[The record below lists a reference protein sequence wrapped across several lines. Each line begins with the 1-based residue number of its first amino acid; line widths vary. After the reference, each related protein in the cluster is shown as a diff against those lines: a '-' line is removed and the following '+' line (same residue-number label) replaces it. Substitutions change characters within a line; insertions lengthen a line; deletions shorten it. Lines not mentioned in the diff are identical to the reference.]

1 MPLLA
6 QMLPAEEPP
15 LILNKS
21 LQELEREGAI
31 IIQESLKLRQELYPQ
46 LSAPGQ
52 RYVPNLEKL
61 CSSKVL
67 SQRECARAKGIASV
81 DKNVKV
87 PLETRNSII
96 VNSDIPTLWARVRYD
111 ITLEELAD
119 QLDLSAE
126 RLAVLNDCDS
136 NRKFI
141 AGEWFALP
149 SRSADLLK
157 SVAAIDDSELRR
169 SAPQKSIFARFED
182 NLAKIADRYEIPVHE
197 LTRLNPGLN
206 PIARLAV
213 DTPVKLLQPHRARLP
228 FGITPSG
235 SGGLSW
241 PGLPDF
247 GNPTPKRKVQGICS
261 DLSTHQAEV
270 NAAAN
275 PSIESLMALQR
286 RKASLDACNIEKA
299 ESDRRIQAE
308 RIAEMR
314 RNRLQWKT
322 YGEVQIPWGL
332 WFEPLAGKRV
342 NGFISSSYVTKL
354 GQNLVEKY
362 GFKGSPN
369 GISVSCSTG
378 TFSINTN
385 PNWNR
390 VQSGWTEWA
399 PPPKGSDWERIVI
412 DLCRP
417 VVNR

>member
-1 MPLLA
+1 MKSVGLAALIGLIPLLLTVPLLA
-6 QMLPAEEPP
+6 QVLPTEDPTLLFDKA
-15 LILNKS
+15 
-21 LQELEREGAI
+21 LQELEQEGAI
-31 IIQESLKLRQELYPQ
+31 SIKESQQLRQGEYPQ
-46 LSAPGQ
+46 SSAPGL

-61 CSSKVL
+61 CSSGLL
-67 SQRECARAKGIASV
+67 SQRECTRAKGIAFV
-81 DKNVKV
+81 DKKV
-87 PLETRNSII
+87 QVPVQTRTPVI
-96 VNSDIPTLWARVRYD
+96 VNSEIPTLWARVRYD
-111 ITLEELAD
+111 ITLERLAD

-169 SAPQKSIFARFED
+169 SAPQKSIFARFGD
-182 NLAKIADRYEIPVHE
+182 NLAKIADRYEIPV
-197 LTRLNPGLN
+197 
-206 PIARLAV
+206 PI
-213 DTPVKLLQPHRARLP
+213 
-228 FGITPSG
+228 GNTPSG

-247 GNPTPKRKVQGICS
+247 DVPKPKRKVQGVCS

-270 NAAAN
+270 EKYPN
-275 PSIESLMALQR
+275 PSIERLMALQR

-299 ESDRRIQAE
+299 ESNRRIQAE
-308 RIAEMR
+308 RIAELR
-314 RNRLQWKT
+314 RNRLNWKT
-322 YGEVQIPWGL
+322 YGDVQIPWGL
-332 WFEPLAGKRV
+332 WFEPLPGKRV
-342 NGFISSSYVTKL
+342 NGFLKRVNAFLSSSFGTNLGKL
-354 GQNLVEKY
+354 SVESS
-362 GFKGSPN
+362 GPTGAPN

-385 PNWNR
+385 SNWNR

-417 VVNR
+417 VVNP

>member
-6 QMLPAEEPP
+6 QVLPTEDPTLLFDKA
-15 LILNKS
+15 
-21 LQELEREGAI
+21 LQELEQEGAI
-31 IIQESLKLRQELYPQ
+31 SIKESQQLRQGEYPQ
-46 LSAPGQ
+46 SSAPGL

-61 CSSKVL
+61 CSSGLL
-67 SQRECARAKGIASV
+67 SQRECTRANGIASV
-81 DKNVKV
+81 DKKVQV

-157 SVAAIDDSELRR
+157 SVAAIDDSQLRR
-169 SAPQKSIFARFED
+169 SAPQKSIFARFGD

-228 FGITPSG
+228 IGNTPSG

-247 GNPTPKRKVQGICS
+247 GNPTPKRKVQGVCS
-261 DLSTHQAEV
+261 DLATHQAEV
-270 NAAAN
+270 DKSPN
-275 PSIESLMALQR
+275 PSIERLMALQR

-299 ESDRRIQAE
+299 EYDRRIQAE
-308 RIAEMR
+308 RIAAVR
-314 RNRLQWKT
+314 RNRLNWKT
-322 YGEVQIPWGL
+322 YGDVQIPWGL

-342 NGFISSSYVTKL
+342 NGFLSSSFGTNLGKL
-354 GQNLVEKY
+354 SVESN
-362 GFKGSPN
+362 GPTGAPN
-369 GISVSCSTG
+369 GMSVSCSTG

-390 VQSGWTEWA
+390 LQSRWTEWA

-412 DLCRP
+412 DLCSP

>member
-6 QMLPAEEPP
+6 QVLPTEDPTLLFDKA
-15 LILNKS
+15 
-21 LQELEREGAI
+21 LQELEQEGAI
-31 IIQESLKLRQELYPQ
+31 SIKESQQLRQGEYPQ
-46 LSAPGQ
+46 SSAPGL

-61 CSSKVL
+61 CSSGLL
-67 SQRECARAKGIASV
+67 SQRECTRAKGIAFV
-81 DKNVKV
+81 DKKV
-87 PLETRNSII
+87 QVPVQTRTPVI
-96 VNSDIPTLWARVRYD
+96 VNSEIPTLWARVRYD
-111 ITLEELAD
+111 ITLERLAD

-169 SAPQKSIFARFED
+169 SAPQKSIFARFRD

-213 DTPVKLLQPHRARLP
+213 DTPVKLISTAQRYLP
-228 FGITPSG
+228 KLDKLCSSG
-235 SGGLSW
+235 VLSQRECTRTVYS
-241 PGLPDF
+241 
-247 GNPTPKRKVQGICS
+247 TPKRKIQGVCS

-275 PSIESLMALQR
+275 PSIERLMALQR

-314 RNRLQWKT
+314 RNRLNWKT
-322 YGEVQIPWGL
+322 YGDVQIPWGL
-332 WFEPLAGKRV
+332 WFEPLVGKRV
-342 NGFISSSYVTKL
+342 NGFLLSSNGITWGERSVESYGPT
-354 GQNLVEKY
+354 GA
-362 GFKGSPN
+362 PN